1 MRGDHMMGAFKRTEC
16 DMRWRALIVS
26 VFAVLC
32 FGTAPAAATSYSTD
46 NSDLWGNE
54 AESGWG
60 IQFVQRAE
68 ILFAT
73 LYVYNTSG
81 TPVWYA
87 AVLQPT
93 NATTW
98 TGDLMQTSGP
108 WFGTTPFNPAA
119 VGVNRVGSMT
129 FAATSDKSGVLSYSV
144 NGTAVSKNISRTT
157 IRYDN
162 YTGDYAGMMSW
173 TAEGC
178 PNPADRGVFNNR
190 IDFSLRHTG
199 TSLDMASQQ
208 QGNAPICT
216 SHGSY
221 SQDGQFGNTTQ
232 VTNSC
237 TNGTGAGT
245 QITYYEM
252 NVSPGIVTMK
262 FTAPSTNAG
271 SKGCTLNGAM
281 TGIRQ

>member
-1 MRGDHMMGAFKRTEC
+1 VQSCKTLLKF
-16 DMRWRALIVS
+16 
-26 VFAVLC
+26 VFAVALL
-32 FGTAPAAATSYSTD
+32 FASMSITPAVASSYSTD

-73 LYVYNTSG
+73 LYVYNPSG
-81 TPVWYA
+81 APVWYA

-108 WFGTTPFNPAA
+108 WFGTAPFNPAA

-129 FAATSDKSGVLSYSV
+129 FTATSDKTGVLSYSV

-190 IDFSLRHTG
+190 IDFSLRHTS

-252 NVSPGIVTMK
+252 NISPGIVTMK